1 MRIALLKDDGMEAFE
16 RQIGRVAA
24 AVDGAAAIFLA
35 VITAL
40 TFLAVILRY
49 VFVLPFPGSFDV
61 SQMLLGVA
69 IFWGIAAAAWRK
81 EHIQVDLVWQL
92 MPPALRRIVDIFADT
107 LFLLFVVALTWML
120 LLQVG
125 RVRSSGETTFE
136 LSIPIWPFHAVA
148 WLGAAFCVLVL
159 VARILHAVVHFRTP
173 AGSD

>member
-1 MRIALLKDDGMEAFE
+1 M
-16 RQIGRVAA
+16 GRFDRLISNVAA

-61 SQMLLGVA
+61 SRMLLGVA

-92 MPPALRRIVDIFADT
+92 MPPTLQKIADIFGDI
-107 LFLLFVVALTWML
+107 LFAVFVGALGWML
-120 LLQVG
+120 FWQVDK
-125 RVRSSGETTFE
+125 VRGSGQTTFE

-148 WLGAAFCVLVL
+148 WLGIAFCFLVL
-159 VARILHAVVHFRTP
+159 LARILRAVVTFRAP
-173 AGSD
+173 AGETSR